1 MLSSLAHVLIV
12 TPIIFLWLRERD
24 LRRGHQPVEQAHPA
38 EAMQG
43 TQNSL

>member
-24 LRRGHQPVEQAHPA
+24 LRRSQPPALAFQPVESGQLSNNTA
-38 EAMQG
+38 
-43 TQNSL
+43 